1 MYRFKKI
8 LIVIITIIY
17 LLLSLI
23 ELSKYLF
30 IGSNIYGVLYLIF
43 TLFIIFLLIPVAYN
57 YKRHY
62 SKERLSKIL
71 IIDLVGLFTS
81 FVLFKITNSIFPYV
95 DSSALM
101 VNNIFVIKN
110 ILKPIL
116 YFILFLLFVID
127 SKTFKKLLNIKNG
140 VNSLGKCPKNI

>member
-1 MYRFKKI
+1 MYRFKKF

-101 VNNIFVIKN
+101 VNKIFVIKN

-140 VNSLGKCPKNI
+140 WLFNENMI

>member
-140 VNSLGKCPKNI
+140 